1 MKNNEIVEGSILSV
15 LSIFFII
22 ESLKLHNNQE
32 LALSPA
38 LFPLII
44 TSMGLFLSI
53 LLIFKGI
60 KKTDYIRSD
69 KGNIRLVLLIVAL
82 SFLYLI
88 LLERFSFILSSV
100 IYLFLFTFILGE
112 RKWWL
117 LILISTLTPVLI
129 WYLFANLLG
138 VYLP

>member
-38 LFPLII
+38 LFPLIM

>member
-38 LFPLII
+38 LFPLIV

-100 IYLFLFTFILGE
+100 IYLFLFTFILEKENGG
-112 RKWWL
+112 
-117 LILISTLTPVLI
+117 
-129 WYLFANLLG
+129 Y
-138 VYLP
+138 

>member
-38 LFPLII
+38 LFPLIV

>member
-69 KGNIRLVLLIVAL
+69 KVNIRLVLLIVAL